1 MLKNYYAED
10 GFSINILNS
19 VLHNLNSLDL
29 IKIKK
34 KISIIK
40 KLDGSNELLKV
51 TEVFK
56 RLKNITK
63 NNSNNKVNEKLF
75 VNDFEREIHSEI
87 NQINEQFINNPSKK
101 ESEEFLK
108 KIILSSSVLAN
119 FFDNVMVMD
128 KDEDIKNNR
137 LNLLTDFKN
146 LISEFANF
154 SEL

>member
-1 MLKNYYAED
+1 M
-10 GFSINILNS
+10 
-19 VLHNLNSLDL
+19 
-29 IKIKK
+29 
-34 KISIIK
+34 
-40 KLDGSNELLKV
+40 KV